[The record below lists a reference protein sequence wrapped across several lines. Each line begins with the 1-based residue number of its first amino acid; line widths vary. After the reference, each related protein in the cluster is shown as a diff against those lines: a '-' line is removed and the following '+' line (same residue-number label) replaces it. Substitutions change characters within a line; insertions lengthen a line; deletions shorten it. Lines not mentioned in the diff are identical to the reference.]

1 MRDPLKKRFL
11 WVSNLFVL
19 PDGRRIHPLLIFAP
33 VLVIL
38 GVFALHLYRE
48 SRVHPTVTTSFDVSV
63 IETGLETATPV
74 AEPTVPKPSPEQPVA
89 PKPVAAVNPTPSLT
103 IKPLP
108 EPVKP
113 VAAPTSLPNATVYS
127 VKLGQGRQMD
137 FVNRALQKL
146 KQDNHNAFYQKM
158 GDQYWIL
165 IGRFNDPTAAQS
177 QLKSITASGKYKGEI
192 VTLSK
197 AYRQ

>member
-1 MRDPLKKRFL
+1 M
-11 WVSNLFVL
+11 
-19 PDGRRIHPLLIFAP
+19 
-33 VLVIL
+33 
-38 GVFALHLYRE
+38 
-48 SRVHPTVTTSFDVSV
+48 
-63 IETGLETATPV
+63 
-74 AEPTVPKPSPEQPVA
+74 
-89 PKPVAAVNPTPSLT
+89 
-103 IKPLP
+103 
-108 EPVKP
+108 
-113 VAAPTSLPNATVYS
+113 
-127 VKLGQGRQMD
+127 KLGQGRQMD